1 MVVGEL
7 TQERDVIVIGGGPG
21 GYTAAI
27 RLAQLGREVTLIE
40 KNVVGGVCLNEGCIP
55 SKVFSHISTKAQEV
69 SQLSSFGIEVGE
81 YKLQFEQLQVYKE
94 KVVTQ
99 LRKGVEALCKAN
111 KIEVLQGSATFLDSE
126 RIGVENGH
134 QFDIY
139 KFNEVIIATGSRP
152 DSFPGVEFDHTRIV
166 HSRSLYELK
175 EVPSHLVI
183 YGNDYIALEAAFSF
197 KALGSDVT
205 ILFDSNWNGF
215 GFDSSIEREL
225 QRLMKKNKIKI
236 VKCSRLVKA
245 ESNEEQVVVMIE
257 SDKGEVSI
265 EASHLYVQSSYK
277 ANVEDLG
284 VDRLKMVFNE
294 DGSIAINERCQ
305 TSIPKIYA
313 IGDVTGGEQ
322 LAVKAIKQGKTA
334 AEVICGQSSEWV
346 TPYIPKVVH
355 SKPPIASVG
364 LTEDEAKAAGYE
376 VRTGQFNL
384 AGNGYAGILNQREG
398 FAKIVSDHKT
408 ERILGVHLMGAGAIE
423 LISTAISS
431 LEMVARE
438 EDLKFPLYPHPS
450 VNEGLLEA
458 VEDLVNQAIH
468 QAPSKKAV
476 RVK

>member
-55 SKVFSHISTKAQEV
+55 SKVFSHVSTKAQEV
-69 SQLSSFGIEVGE
+69 SQLSTFGIEVGE
-81 YKLQFEQLQVYKE
+81 PKLQFEQLQTYKD

-139 KFNEVIIATGSRP
+139 KFNDVIIATGSRP
-152 DSFPGVEFDHTRIV
+152 ESSSGVIFDQKRIV
-166 HSRSLYELK
+166 HSRSLYELN

-183 YGNDYIALEAAFSF
+183 YGNDYIALEAAFSY
-197 KALGSDVT
+197 KALGSEVT
-205 ILFDSNWNGF
+205 VLLDTNWNGF

-236 VKCSRLVKA
+236 VKCSGLVKA
-245 ESNEEQVVVMIE
+245 ESNDEQVVVTITNE
-257 SDKGEVSI
+257 SGEASI
-265 EASHLYVQSSYK
+265 EASHLYVQSINK

-294 DGSIAINERCQ
+294 DGSIAINEKCQ
-305 TSIPKIYA
+305 TSIPTIYA

-334 AEVICGQSSEWV
+334 AEVICGLSSEWV
-346 TPYIPKVVH
+346 TPYMPKVVH

-364 LTEDEAKAAGYE
+364 LTEEEAIEAGYE

-384 AGNGYAGILNQREG
+384 AGNGYAGILSQRDG
-398 FAKIVSDHKT
+398 FAKVVSDSKT
-408 ERILGVHLMGAGAIE
+408 ERILGIHLTGAGAVE
-423 LISTAISS
+423 LISTAVAS

-438 EDLKFPLYPHPS
+438 EDLKFPLFPHPS

-458 VEDLVNQAIH
+458 VEDLINQAIH
-468 QAPSKKAV
+468 QAPSKKTVGA
-476 RVK
+476 K